1 MVLESQGGAA
11 GEASTAGGAR
21 VMGEAGAGA
30 EPSGGAG
37 GEPACPHPQTLRLPV
52 EADTWLDAA
61 DSSARHGG
69 DELLSVMAGDSE
81 RRAIFA
87 LTLPP
92 TPPGT
97 LLERATFVLRLTNN
111 ADISLAERRLGLHRL
126 TKPFDEARASW
137 LRHDAGSKWEQA
149 GGDFGP
155 EVASALVTAGTANG
169 EVNFDVTQALG
180 KVMATSPFALGWLV
194 LETPDNAS
202 SLGELSFLSSDQGM
216 LEIPTLV
223 LEYCDD

>member
-1 MVLESQGGAA
+1 VIGQ
-11 GEASTAGGAR
+11 
-21 VMGEAGAGA
+21 AGAGA

-37 GEPACPHPQTLRLPV
+37 GEPACRHPQTLRLPV

-61 DSSARHGG
+61 ASSARHGG
-69 DELLSVMAGDSE
+69 DELLAVMAGASE

-97 LLERATFVLRLTNN
+97 LLERATFVLDLTNN

-126 TKPFDEARASW
+126 TTAFDEARASW
-137 LRHDAGSKWEQA
+137 SRYDAGSKWQQA

-155 EVASALVTAGTANG
+155 EVASAVVPAGMANG
-169 EVNFDVTQALG
+169 DVSFDVTQTLG
-180 KVMATSPFALGWLV
+180 KILATSSVALAWLV
-194 LETPDNAS
+194 LETPDHTS
-202 SLGELSFLSSDQGM
+202 GFGELSFISRDQVV

-223 LEYCDD
+223 LEYCDE